1 MNNWLKQHISFKPR
15 DKTQYE
21 TLKYGAYMLDT
32 LIITWILNATS
43 TYEIKNLVEKFNLN
57 LIDPKDM
64 QGGLIYNSSIMG
76 CVRIGHGIIHLERSN
91 MLWDRNM
98 LLMFKDTST
107 ARFHSL
113 FSIEHRQ
120 FEKYDSNHLSIIT
133 EMYKLGDEVLAYNS
147 INSYD
152 VFGLIEPI
160 SSLLLSRQARK
171 YRPLI
176 PEFPHFTKHVDTK
189 ISDVSKSNPKAPAFL
204 KHLYAQTDKHVLLTI
219 YGSFRHWGHPFI
231 NYFEGL
237 KALHKN
243 VTSQDLPIDESA
255 ANTLASDL
263 AFKILYKEFQSK
275 KTWFV
280 DIDQME
286 PDHPLYDH
294 VENNTW
300 PSIDILVGYP
310 SEWHQLP
317 LRACWEIPE
326 VVDPSLIYSD
336 KTHSIQKSE
345 LITHLQRNPNTPIPT
360 RKVLKTLLQTPSTNW
375 PEFLDKINRVGLDED
390 DLVIGL
396 KAKEREIKQKG
407 RFFAL
412 MSWALREYFVFTE
425 YMIKRNVLPLFKGL
439 TMADDQ
445 TALLKKMINNSAGQG
460 GKNYDSI
467 TIANHIDYEK
477 WNNFQRKSSTTPVF
491 KVIGQFFGLPNLF
504 SRTHEFFEKSLIYYR
519 DRPDL
524 MVVKEGKVQN
534 RYPDKLVC
542 WEGQLGGLEGLR
554 QKGWSVLNLLVIE
567 RAGKTRNTEIKILAQ
582 GDNQVI
588 CTFYKI
594 AENYSDEVIQKHIAE
609 VEINNESI
617 IEEIRRATLAIGLKI
632 NEDETDIKIVKNKS

>member
-1 MNNWLKQHISFKPR
+1 M
-15 DKTQYE
+15 
-21 TLKYGAYMLDT
+21 A
-32 LIITWILNATS
+32 
-43 TYEIKNLVEKFNLN
+43 
-57 LIDPKDM
+57 
-64 QGGLIYNSSIMG
+64 
-76 CVRIGHGIIHLERSN
+76 
-91 MLWDRNM
+91 
-98 LLMFKDTST
+98 
-107 ARFHSL
+107 
-113 FSIEHRQ
+113 
-120 FEKYDSNHLSIIT
+120 
-133 EMYKLGDEVLAYNS
+133 
-147 INSYD
+147 
-152 VFGLIEPI
+152 
-160 SSLLLSRQARK
+160 
-171 YRPLI
+171 
-176 PEFPHFTKHVDTK
+176 
-189 ISDVSKSNPKAPAFL
+189 
-204 KHLYAQTDKHVLLTI
+204 
-219 YGSFRHWGHPFI
+219 
-231 NYFEGL
+231 
-237 KALHKN
+237 
-243 VTSQDLPIDESA
+243 
-255 ANTLASDL
+255 
-263 AFKILYKEFQSK
+263 
-275 KTWFV
+275 
-280 DIDQME
+280 

-317 LRACWEIPE
+317 IRACWEIPE

-460 GKNYDSI
+460 GKNYDAI

-504 SRTHEFFEKSLIYYR
+504 SRTHEFFENSLIYYR

-524 MVVKEGKVQN
+524 MIVNDGKVQN

-542 WEGQLGGLEGLR
+542 WDGQLGGLEGLR

-594 AENYSDEVIQKHIAE
+594 AENYNDKVIQEHIAE
-609 VEINNESI
+609 VQINNESI

-632 NEDETDIKIVKNKS
+632 NEDETLQSADMLIYGKVIIYRGNITCLEEKRYSRITCTTNDQLPSLGNVMSTVATNCLTVAHYSKSPANAIVTYNWLSNFVISLLDIHNPALRCSPGKVVRETDMMENKLIRIGLIYLDPSMGGICGTSITRFHIRMFPDPITEALTFWKKVFHGTNDFQLKALCTSFGSPKLSTYSPRHFSKLLEDPSSINIPRGLSAQNLIKSEIKNALH